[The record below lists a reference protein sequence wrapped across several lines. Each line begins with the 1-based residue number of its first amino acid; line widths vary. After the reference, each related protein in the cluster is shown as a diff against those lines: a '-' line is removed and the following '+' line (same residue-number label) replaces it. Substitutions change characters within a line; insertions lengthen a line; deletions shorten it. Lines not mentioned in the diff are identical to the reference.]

1 MGIAATS
8 HRRHRKTILAL
19 PSLHSFA
26 PLEPIARETMTMS
39 VGPASGKPRY
49 HVVVVVLGDLGRS
62 PRMQY
67 HVLSLLQAGHKVHF
81 VGYTGESLIDALAK
95 YYSNQQLTVVRFP
108 SMKIMS
114 HESATSVF
122 RVFTW
127 PLYLLWRILSLTC
140 LLTHA
145 LLFRVNRAT
154 PVDCLLVQNPP
165 AMPLL
170 MVAVAYCRLFSKTA
184 LVIDWHNLGYSMLP
198 PGGLVRWL
206 ARRYETYFAP
216 SAHGHL
222 TVTRALKQFL
232 ASSDMNVPQENSAVL
247 YDCPPSLFRLRSI
260 KEQHKMLSKLHS
272 KFTQAC
278 PKHWFDAMASTTT
291 VKPST
296 SISNL
301 MSADSEQS
309 GAFIGPTQTL
319 FTEEYAPG
327 RYRAR
332 KGRPALIVSATSWTR
347 DENFGMLLTALQQL
361 DEYLDSQQQQQSNSQ
376 RDNKDSS
383 SSLKVVCVLT
393 GKGALKEAYEER
405 ISQFT
410 WQHVAVM
417 TMWLEPTDYPV
428 LLACAD
434 VGLSLHTS
442 TSGMDLPIK
451 ILDYFGCEVPVC
463 AFEFPCLNELVRD
476 QVNGRTFGTADELS
490 TILWEL
496 LAPLNDKP
504 DAGNHDFG
512 QLKQF
517 SLQIQGKMLW

>member
-1 MGIAATS
+1 MNISTGHAS
-8 HRRHRKTILAL
+8 SK
-19 PSLHSFA
+19 
-26 PLEPIARETMTMS
+26 PI
-39 VGPASGKPRY
+39 Y

-67 HVLSLLQAGHKVHF
+67 QATSLLQAGHKVHF
-81 VGYTGESLIDALAK
+81 VGYTGEKLIDALKK
-95 YYSNQQLTVVRFP
+95 YEDNKQLTVVRFP
-108 SMKIMS
+108 SLKILRNDEDS
-114 HESATSVF
+114 TSTMV
-122 RVFTW
+122 RVISW
-127 PLYLLWRILSLTC
+127 PLYLLWRIVSLTC
-140 LLTHA
+140 LLSHA
-145 LLFRVNRAT
+145 LLMRVSRET

-165 AMPLL
+165 AVPLL
-170 MVAVAYCRLFSKTA
+170 MVAVAYCRLFSPRTA

-198 PGGLVRWL
+198 DGGLVRWI
-206 ARRYETYFAP
+206 ARKYETFFAP
-216 SAHGHL
+216 KADGHL

-232 ASSDMNVPQENSAVL
+232 GSAEMNVPQENSDVL
-247 YDCPPSLFRLRSI
+247 YDCPPALFRLRSI
-260 KEQHKMLSKLHS
+260 KEQHAMLGKLHS
-272 KFTQAC
+272 KFMQAC
-278 PKHWFDAMASTTT
+278 PKHWFDAMSST
-291 VKPST
+291 
-296 SISNL
+296 
-301 MSADSEQS
+301 
-309 GAFIGPTQTL
+309 GANVDANTATKLPLQTL

-327 RYRAR
+327 RFRPR

-361 DEYLDSQQQQQSNSQ
+361 DEHIASRLQQGDHAASS
-376 RDNKDSS
+376 SS

-405 ISQFT
+405 ISQYA

-417 TMWLEPTDYPV
+417 TAWLEPTDYPV

-463 AFEFPCLNELVRD
+463 AYEFPCLKELVRD

-496 LAPLNDKP
+496 LIPLTDKP

-517 SLQIQGKMLW
+517 SLQIQGKMLWSENWPVHAWPVLQKAILTKQSGVAS